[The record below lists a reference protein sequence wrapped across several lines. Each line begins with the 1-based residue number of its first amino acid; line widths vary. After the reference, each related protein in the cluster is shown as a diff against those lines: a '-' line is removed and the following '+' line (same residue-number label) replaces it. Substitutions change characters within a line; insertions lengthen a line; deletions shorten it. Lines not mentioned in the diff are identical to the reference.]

1 MIQPISSV
9 DGVVEEDVVAEGN
22 TSTSVQQK
30 LNGVDDTHP
39 IAVSALIHRSLHSPP
54 PQVVSAKGQILTFSD
69 GRQIW
74 DTTCGAA
81 VACLG
86 YGNQRVQQ
94 AIIDQT
100 AKFSYVNSMFFGT
113 DVAEQLANEVIRGT
127 GGKMSK
133 AYFLSSGE
141 SYDSLTREGRE
152 REKHPAIPN
161 DYVSSALSI
170 FD

>member
-1 MIQPISSV
+1 MIQPISAT
-9 DGVVEEDVVAEGN
+9 DALVEEDV
-22 TSTSVQQK
+22 SVQENNNLMQQK
-30 LNGVDDTHP
+30 LNGMDDKHP
-39 IAVSALIHRSLHSPP
+39 IAISALIHRSLHNTP

-100 AKFSYVNSMFFGT
+100 TKFSYVNSMFFGT
-113 DVAEQLANEVIRGT
+113 DVAEQLAAELIRGT
-127 GGKMSK
+127 SGKMSK

-141 SYDSLTREGRE
+141 SQNLPLWGRG
-152 REKHPAIPN
+152 RG
-161 DYVSSALSI
+161 
-170 FD
+170 